1 MKKAFGYGMLLLLL
15 SLYSCHS
22 KTKNEA
28 TTQDST
34 EVNATGPKESSSPLE
49 RTETFKAGGH
59 TYVLSIKR
67 EANHALPTV
76 KDESGQVYYDN
87 TVEVRLTCDA
97 QEVYSH
103 LFTKA
108 DFDSYLSDQEKA
120 NLVLQGMGYDPTQ
133 KISTVVMLGAQIG
146 TAGLDGD
153 GPSFTLEIPLQ
164 GGNAKIRPARIKW
177 TWATKANGS
186 AEVAEKT
193 KSAAISRRHRG
204 TFSCGDSSPH
214 HSSA

>member
-133 KISTVVMLGAQIG
+133 KISTVVLLGA
-146 TAGLDGD
+146 
-153 GPSFTLEIPLQ
+153 P
-164 GGNAKIRPARIKW
+164 
-177 TWATKANGS
+177 
-186 AEVAEKT
+186 V
-193 KSAAISRRHRG
+193 
-204 TFSCGDSSPH
+204 
-214 HSSA
+214 

>member
-34 EVNATGPKESSSPLE
+34 EVNALE

-67 EANHALPTV
+67 EANRTLPTV
-76 KDESGQVYYDN
+76 KDESGQVYFDN
-87 TVEVRLTCDA
+87 TVEVRLTCDG

-153 GPSFTLEIPLQ
+153 GPAFTLEIPLQ
-164 GGNAKIRPARIKW
+164 GGNAKITPINAQD
-177 TWATKANGS
+177 TTG
-186 AEVAEKT
+186 EDQMDL
-193 KSAAISRRHRG
+193 
-204 TFSCGDSSPH
+204 GD
-214 HSSA
+214 

>member
-1 MKKAFGYGMLLLLL
+1 MLLLLL

-28 TTQDST
+28 TNQDST
-34 EVNATGPKESSSPLE
+34 EVNATGPKESSSPLA

-87 TVEVRLTCDA
+87 TVEVRLTCDG

-153 GPSFTLEIPLQ
+153 GPAFTLEIPCKAAMQ
-164 GGNAKIRPARIKW
+164 RSRRSMRKMQPARIKW

-193 KSAAISRRHRG
+193 KSAAISRRHRD

-214 HSSA
+214 HSGA

>member
-34 EVNATGPKESSSPLE
+34 EGNATGPKESSSPLE

-153 GPSFTLEIPLQ
+153 GPAFTLEIPLQ
-164 GGNAKIRPARIKW
+164 GGNAKITPINAQD
-177 TWATKANGS
+177 TTG
-186 AEVAEKT
+186 EDQMDL
-193 KSAAISRRHRG
+193 
-204 TFSCGDSSPH
+204 GD
-214 HSSA
+214 